1 MIQTVKHILKQWF
14 ARALSLCVVGPI
26 CAMLLSRV
34 DAFDGS
40 EHTTFLT
47 GSSFAGGFMCLLA
60 VLGLILV
67 MGAGIGRLVDRR
79 EGLLNI
85 GFVLGWVAWSSGR
98 MGMVYRMTPESGVLL
113 KLAVEGVIVMTGITL
128 TLMLMSDPK
137 KGTVAG
143 HGDDVSRFDAGYLQE
158 SITSKAGMLSM
169 GVAVV
174 VSLVFAVLFGQTDLP
189 GQSVGVGFLAGV
201 FAGVGGT
208 LVAASAR
215 KDEKSATPTAF
226 APIMLGVMLCG
237 VIAPL
242 IGLIKP
248 GAGELL
254 GLAVK
259 GDLLG
264 FLIVSPMAWSMGAML
279 GVPMGHSWVEHS
291 ANHATAAGTQA
302 V

>member
-1 MIQTVKHILKQWF
+1 MIQTAQHVLKQWF

-26 CAMLLSRV
+26 CAMLLLRV

-40 EHTTFLT
+40 QHTTFLT
-47 GSSFAGGFMCLLA
+47 GSSVVGGFICLIA
-60 VLGLILV
+60 VLGLILL
-67 MGAGIGRLVDRR
+67 MGTAIGRLVDRR

-85 GFVLGWVAWSSGR
+85 AFVLGWVAWSSGR
-98 MGMVYRMTPESGVLL
+98 MGMIYRMSPDSGVLI
-113 KLAVEGVIVMTGITL
+113 KLAVEAVVVMLGVTL

-143 HGDDVSRFDAGYLQE
+143 HADDVSRFDLEYLKE
-158 SITSKAGMLSM
+158 SITNKAGALSL
-169 GVAVV
+169 GAAII
-174 VSLVFAVLFGQTDLP
+174 VSLVLAVLFGQTDLP

-201 FAGVGGT
+201 FAGVVGT
-208 LVAASAR
+208 LAATSVR
-215 KDEKSATPTAF
+215 KDEKNPAPTAF

-248 GAGELL
+248 GTGELL

-264 FLIVSPMAWSMGAML
+264 FLVVSPIAWSMGALL

-291 ANHATAAGTQA
+291 ANHASAAGTQA